1 MARTKQLYEDSGV
14 ELSKATINVG
24 DEVTLLYRGLLAR
37 SGADSVYAHIGYG
50 DNWEGKEFIPME
62 KVEDVFKATI
72 KVNLS
77 DKLNIAFKDG
87 VDNWDNNSQQNYSFN
102 VSAKAS
108 KTSVT
113 SKTAS
118 TSKSSSTSTEKK
130 TSPKVKASV
139 AKSDSAKEASETKT
153 KTAKAKATP
162 STKSAAKKT
171 TTDKTVTAKKSSA
184 AKKNSK

>member
-24 DEVTLLYRGLLAR
+24 DEVTLLYRGLLAK

-108 KTSVT
+108 KTSGA

-118 TSKSSSTSTEKK
+118 TATEKK

-139 AKSDSAKEASETKT
+139 SKSEAPKEVSATKT

-162 STKSAAKKT
+162 STKPAAKKT
-171 TTDKTVTAKKSSA
+171 ATDKSVTAKKSNA

>member
-24 DEVTLLYRGLLAR
+24 DEITLLYRGLLAK

-72 KVNLS
+72 KVNVS
-77 DKLNIAFKDG
+77 DKLNIAFKDS

-108 KTSVT
+108 KTASAAT
-113 SKTAS
+113 SKTA
-118 TSKSSSTSTEKK
+118 
-130 TSPKVKASV
+130 SPKVKASV
-139 AKSDSAKEASETKT
+139 PKSEAAKESSETKV

-162 STKSAAKKT
+162 STKSTTKSAAKKT
-171 TTDKTVTAKKSSA
+171 ATDKSVTAKKSSA

>member
-24 DEVTLLYRGLLAR
+24 DEVTLLYRGLLAK

-50 DNWEGKEFIPME
+50 DSWEAKEYIPME

-102 VSAKAS
+102 VSAKSS
-108 KTSVT
+108 KTSGA

-118 TSKSSSTSTEKK
+118 ATTEKK

-139 AKSDSAKEASETKT
+139 SKSEAAKEGSATKT

-162 STKSAAKKT
+162 STKSTTKSATKKT
-171 TTDKTVTAKKSSA
+171 TTDKTTTAKKSTA